1 MPGEGR
7 SLRSG
12 KDTSSSTN
20 GEKARSNS
28 QSSSSKDKLVPT
40 RAASSK
46 SKASGHT
53 RKGSKKE
60 PSSDK
65 PLPNGQPIENHVN
78 GVEDVE
84 MADDGPEKAKFGNSR
99 DGEDEM
105 TVVVP
110 PPKSSKLAGE
120 SGKDVEG
127 DVAMESGEK
136 EVPEAEKAEQLDPKV
151 KAASGQLDPHACYD
165 IQLTYLSSC

>member
-28 QSSSSKDKLVPT
+28 QSSSSKDKPVPT

-46 SKASGHT
+46 SKATGHA
-53 RKGSKKE
+53 RKGSKKD
-60 PSSDK
+60 SSNDK
-65 PLPNGQPIENHVN
+65 PQSNGQPVENGVN
-78 GVEDVE
+78 GIEDVD
-84 MADDGPEKAKFGNSR
+84 MVDDGPEKVKLGTAKH
-99 DGEDEM
+99 GEDEM

-110 PPKSSKLAGE
+110 PPKSSKLAGDP
-120 SGKDVEG
+120 GKDAEG
-127 DVAMESGEK
+127 DVAMETDEKPSPEGEK
-136 EVPEAEKAEQLDPKV
+136 VEQIDPKV
-151 KAASGQLDPHACYD
+151 KAVAG
-165 IQLTYLSSC
+165 

>member
-28 QSSSSKDKLVPT
+28 QSSSSKDKPVPT

-60 PSSDK
+60 SSTDK
-65 PLPNGQPIENHVN
+65 LQPNGQPIENHVN
-78 GVEDVE
+78 GVEDVD
-84 MADDGPEKAKFGNSR
+84 MVNDGPEKVKLGNTR

-120 SGKDVEG
+120 SGKDAEG
-127 DVAMESGEK
+127 DVTMESGEK
-136 EVPEAEKAEQLDPKV
+136 ESLEVKNAELPDPKV
-151 KAASGQLDPHACYD
+151 KAASGELDPHC
-165 IQLTYLSSC
+165 